1 MKIKRKKSRNE
12 RKEIKE
18 KSDKKKILNTIL
30 VILSILGIGV
40 ASLVLVFALYIIISS
55 PDFDQELLY
64 SQESTVMYDVNNN
77 EIARIGSENRV
88 LVTYD
93 ELPQV
98 LIDALIATEDSR
110 FFQHNGLDGARFLV
124 ASVKQAFGDNSAGG
138 ASTVSMQVIKNT
150 YTGKEANGIKGIIR
164 KFTDIYMAVF
174 KLESKYT
181 KEEIIEFY
189 FNSQW
194 LGYDGNLNYSG
205 IYGVEQASQYYFG
218 KTVSDLT
225 LAEASMLVGMFQNP
239 YYYNPYKNPEVTTK
253 RRSTVLKLMVKH
265 GYITEE
271 ERISAEEI
279 SVESLLQEKNSTTTT
294 PYQAFIDYVID
305 EVEQDTGI
313 NPVKTPMAIY
323 TTLDP
328 NVQKHITDIENG
340 NTYKWVDEKLQ
351 MGLAIT
357 SVKDGSIV
365 GLSGGRDYAAK
376 GLNRATDINNQPGS
390 TAKILFD
397 YAPYIE
403 YLNGSTYSMFLD
415 ESYTYSNGTKI
426 TNADNKYRGL
436 QTMRQ
441 ALSASRNIPALQA
454 FQAVSALDQN
464 LISDFVHSLGINYGD
479 DLYESASIGGF
490 NGTNPLEMSAA
501 YGAFARGGYYIKPYG
516 YTKAI
521 DLANEKEYENKYTK
535 DKVMSEETAYM
546 ITSILET
553 AQNNGV
559 GGKIKVSGTD
569 IAAKGGTTN
578 LDSKAEKDKGLPG
591 GVTPDHW
598 NITYSPDYTIAL
610 WVGYDSVTKDYYLTS
625 NKGGTIRKNIM
636 GTLGTKIYKKNSK
649 FTKPKGVVSIEVEK
663 ETFPAQLPSEN
674 TPANMRITELFKKG
688 TEPTEVSTRYS
699 KLNTPKNGNYTF
711 DGSNIRLTWDAIDIP
726 DAINTTKLQNHFNEY
741 YYNHASNYYQK
752 RISYNNNNIGSLG
765 YQIYLKDANGNLQ
778 SLGFTNN
785 NSFNYQS
792 SASTENYTF
801 VIKSAYSIFKSNM
814 SDALTINVSVKIDTN
829 IEDIIT
835 PDNNST
841 TNQEENNSSI
851 NSTPN
856 SSTTDSTIS
865 DTTDNTIEPN

>member
-1 MKIKRKKSRNE
+1 MKNKKE
-12 RKEIKE
+12 KKQKITKEINKP
-18 KSDKKKILNTIL
+18 KSKRRKALDAIL
-30 VILSILGIGV
+30 VFLSLIGIAG

-55 PDFDQELLY
+55 PDFEQDLLY
-64 SQESTVMYDVNNN
+64 SQEATVMYDVNGE
-77 EIARIGSENRV
+77 EIARIGSENRD
-88 LVTYD
+88 LVTYE

-124 ASVKQAFGDNSAGG
+124 ASVKQAMGDTSAGG
-138 ASTVSMQVIKNT
+138 ASTLSMQVIKNT
-150 YTGKEANGIKGIIR
+150 YTGKEADGIKGIIR

-174 KLESKYT
+174 KLESNYT

-225 LAEASMLVGMFQNP
+225 LSEASMLVGMFQNP
-239 YYYNPYKNPEVTTK
+239 YLYNPYKNPNTTQK

-271 ERISAEEI
+271 ERKAAENI
-279 SVESLLQEKNSTTTT
+279 SVQSLLAEQNSNNTS

-305 EVEQDTGI
+305 EVEQDTGL
-313 NPVKTPMAIY
+313 NPTKTPMKIY
-323 TTLDP
+323 TTIDP
-328 NVQKHITDIENG
+328 NVQKYITQLEKGEN
-340 NTYKWVDEKLQ
+340 YKWINEKLQ
-351 MGLAIT
+351 MGLTIT

-365 GLSGGRDYAAK
+365 AMSGGRDYAAK

-415 ESYTYSNGTKI
+415 ESYTYSNGTRI
-426 TNADNKYRGL
+426 SNSDNKYRGL

-454 FQAVSALDQN
+454 FQAVNAKDEN
-464 LISDFVHSLGINYGD
+464 LIPDFVHSLGINYGD
-479 DLYESASIGGF
+479 DLFESAAIGGF

-501 YGAFARGGYYIKPYG
+501 YAAFARGGYYIKPYG

-521 DLANEKEYENKYTK
+521 DIANEKTYENKYTK
-535 DKVMSEETAYM
+535 NKVMSEETAYM
-546 ITSILET
+546 ITSILQT
-553 AQNNGV
+553 AQSNGV
-559 GGKIKVSGTD
+559 GGKINVSGTD

-578 LDSKAEKDKGLPG
+578 LDDKTEKQKGLPG

-598 NITYSPDYTIAL
+598 NITYSPDYCISL
-610 WVGYDSVTKDYYLTS
+610 WVGYDTVTKDYYLTS
-625 NKGGTIRKNIM
+625 TKGGTIRKNIM
-636 GTLGTKIYKKNSK
+636 GTIGSKIYKKNSK

-663 ETFPAQLPSEN
+663 ETFPPQLPSEY
-674 TPANMRITELFKKG
+674 TPANLRITELFKKG
-688 TEPTEVSTRYS
+688 TEPSEVSTRFS
-699 KLNTPKNGNYTF
+699 KLETPTNGNYTF
-711 DGSNIRLTWDAIDIP
+711 DGSTIKLTWNAINTP
-726 DAINTTKLQNHFNEY
+726 DAINTTTLQEHFNTY
-741 YYNHASNYYQK
+741 YYNHASAYYQK
-752 RISYNNNNIGSLG
+752 RIAYNNSSIGTLG
-765 YQIYLKDANGNLQ
+765 YQIYLKDSNGNLQ

-785 NSFNYQS
+785 NSFSYRADTSLSNYS
-792 SASTENYTF
+792 F

-814 SDALTINVSVKIDTN
+814 SNGLTINVSVKIDSN
-829 IEDIIT
+829 VEDIVKPDETT
-835 PDNNST
+835 PDTPTSDET
-841 TNQEENNSSI
+841 TEPEI
-851 NSTPN
+851 N
-856 SSTTDSTIS
+856 
-865 DTTDNTIEPN
+865 

>member
-1 MKIKRKKSRNE
+1 MKIKKISLK
-12 RKEIKE
+12 KE
-18 KSDKKKILNTIL
+18 KNKEKIVKEKFNKSKLGNGIL
-30 VILSILGIGV
+30 VILSIIGIGIS
-40 ASLVLVFALYIIISS
+40 SLILAFALYIIIFS

-64 SQESTVMYDVNNN
+64 SQESTVMYDINNK
-77 EIARIGSENRV
+77 EFARIGSENRV

-124 ASVKQAFGDNSAGG
+124 ASVKQAMGDNSAGG
-138 ASTVSMQVIKNT
+138 ASTLSMQVIKNT
-150 YTGKEANGIKGIIR
+150 YTGKEASGIKGIIR

-225 LAEASMLVGMFQNP
+225 LAESSLLVGMFQNP
-239 YYYNPYKNPEVTTK
+239 YYYNPYKNPNVTSK

-271 ERISAEEI
+271 ERLDAEKISI
-279 SVESLLQEKNSTTTT
+279 KSLLQEKNSTTIS

-305 EVEQDTGI
+305 EVEKDTGI
-313 NPVKTPMAIY
+313 NPIKTPMAIY

-328 NVQKHITDIENG
+328 EIQKHITDIENG
-340 NTYKWVDEKLQ
+340 NTYNWPNEVLQ

-357 SVKDGSIV
+357 SAKNGSIV
-365 GLSGGRDYAAK
+365 ALSGGRDYAAK
-376 GLNRATDINNQPGS
+376 GLNRATDINRQPGS

-403 YLNGSTYSMFLD
+403 FLNGSTYSMFLD
-415 ESYTYSNGTKI
+415 EPYSYSNGTKI
-426 TNADNKYRGL
+426 SNADNTYRGL

-454 FQAVSALDQN
+454 FQAVSEKDKN
-464 LISDFVHSLGINYGD
+464 LISDFVHSLGINYGK
-479 DLYESASIGGF
+479 DLFESASIGGF

-501 YGAFARGGYYIKPYG
+501 YGAFARGGYYIEPYG
-516 YTKAI
+516 YTKAV
-521 DLANEKEYENKYTK
+521 DLGTEKEYENKYTK
-535 DKVMSEETAYM
+535 NKVMSEETAYM

-553 AQNNGV
+553 AQANGV

-578 LDSKAEKDKGLPG
+578 LDSKSEKEKGLPG

-610 WVGYDSVTKDYYLTS
+610 WIGYDNVTKDYYLTS
-625 NKGGTIRKNIM
+625 TKGGTIRKNIM
-636 GTLGTKIYKKNSK
+636 GTLGSKVYKKNSK
-649 FTKPKGVVSIEVEK
+649 FTKPKGVISVEVEK

-674 TPANMRITELFKKG
+674 TPADMKITELFKKG
-688 TEPTEVSTRYS
+688 TEPTEISSRYS
-699 KLNTPKNGNYTF
+699 RLDTPTNGNYTF
-711 DGSNIRLTWDAIDIP
+711 DGTNIKLTWNAINIP
-726 DAINTTKLQNHFNEY
+726 DAINPTKLQDHFNKY
-741 YYNHASNYYQK
+741 YFNHASSYYQK
-752 RISYNNNNIGSLG
+752 RLNYNNSNIGTLG
-765 YQIYLKDANGNLQ
+765 YQIYLKDNNGNLK

-785 NSFNYQS
+785 NNFNYPVTS
-792 SASTENYTF
+792 GLTDYTF
-801 VIKSAYSIFKSNM
+801 VIKSSYSIFKLNT
-814 SDALTINVSVKIDTN
+814 SDGLTINASVKIDSN
-829 IEDIIT
+829 VEDIVTPEPEIT
-835 PDNNST
+835 PDNNVS
-841 TNQEENNSSI
+841 NNDNINDKVEIVIPPEEN
-851 NSTPN
+851 
-856 SSTTDSTIS
+856 
-865 DTTDNTIEPN
+865 

>member
-1 MKIKRKKSRNE
+1 MKIK
-12 RKEIKE
+12 
-18 KSDKKKILNTIL
+18 KKKINNNNKQKIKTKKRFALNAIL
-30 VILSILGIGV
+30 VTLALSGIAI
-40 ASLVLVFALYIIISS
+40 ASLVLAFALYIIISS

-64 SQESTVMYDVNNN
+64 SQESTVMYDINNN

-124 ASVKQAFGDNSAGG
+124 ASIKQALGDDSAGG
-138 ASTVSMQVIKNT
+138 ASTLSMQVIKNT
-150 YTGKEANGIKGIIR
+150 YTGKQASGIKGIIR

-239 YYYNPYKNPEVTTK
+239 YYYNPYKNPNTTTK
-253 RRSTVLKLMVKH
+253 RRATVLKLMEKH
-265 GYITEE
+265 GYITKE
-271 ERISAEEI
+271 ERIAAENI
-279 SVESLLQEKNSTTTT
+279 SIPSLLQEKNSVTTS
-294 PYQAFIDYVID
+294 PYQAFIDYVIE
-305 EVEQDTGI
+305 EVETDTGI
-313 NPVKTPMAIY
+313 NPIKTPMAIY
-323 TTLDP
+323 TTLDTKI
-328 NVQKHITDIENG
+328 QKHITDIEQG
-340 NTYKWVDEKLQ
+340 NTYKWPNDKLQ
-351 MGLAIT
+351 MGIAIT
-357 SVKDGSIV
+357 SVKDGSII

-397 YAPYIE
+397 YAPYME
-403 YLNGSTYSMFLD
+403 FLNGSTYSMFLD

-426 TNADNKYRGL
+426 NNSDNKFRGL

-441 ALSASRNIPALQA
+441 ALSSSRNIPALQA
-454 FQAVSALDQN
+454 FQAVNAIDEN
-464 LISDFVHSLGINYGD
+464 LISDFVHSLGINYGEN
-479 DLYESASIGGF
+479 LFESAAIGGF
-490 NGTNPLEMSAA
+490 NGTNPLQMSAA

-516 YTKAI
+516 YKKAI
-521 DLANEKEYENKYTK
+521 DLSTEKEYENKYTK
-535 DKVMSEETAYM
+535 DKVMNEETAYM

-553 AQNNGV
+553 AQKNGV
-559 GGKIKVSGTD
+559 GGKINVSGAT

-578 LDSKAEKDKGLPG
+578 LDSKSEKDKGLPG

-610 WVGYDSVTKDYYLTS
+610 WLGYDTVTKDYYLTS
-625 NKGGTIRKNIM
+625 SKGSGIRKSIM
-636 GTLGTKIYKKNSK
+636 GTLGTKIYKKDSK
-649 FTKPKGVVSIEVEK
+649 FTQPKGVVSVEVEK
-663 ETFPAQLPSEN
+663 ETFPAQLPSEH
-674 TPANMRITELFKKG
+674 TPSNMRITELFRKG
-688 TEPTEVSTRYS
+688 TEPTEISTRYS
-699 KLNTPKNGNYTF
+699 QLESPTNGSYSF
-711 DGSNIRLTWDAIDIP
+711 DGNNIHLTWDAINIP
-726 DAINTTKLQNHFNEY
+726 DTINPTKLQEHFNKY
-741 YYNHASNYYQK
+741 YYNHAQDYYQR
-752 RISYNNNNIGSLG
+752 RISYNNSSIGTLG
-765 YQIYLKDANGNLQ
+765 YQIYLKDSSGNLQ

-785 NSFNYQS
+785 NNFTFQTNGNSNYS
-792 SASTENYTF
+792 F

-814 SDALTINVSVKIDTN
+814 SNGLTINVSVKIDN
-829 IEDIIT
+829 NVEDIIN
-835 PDNNST
+835 PENKPT
-841 TNQEENNSSI
+841 TNEPTTDIETNNPTPETPENN
-851 NSTPN
+851 
-856 SSTTDSTIS
+856 
-865 DTTDNTIEPN
+865 IEQN

>member
-1 MKIKRKKSRNE
+1 MSSKKYNQKNTNETKSKIGKNKSSKRIIGNG
-12 RKEIKE
+12 
-18 KSDKKKILNTIL
+18 IL
-30 VILSILGIGV
+30 VILSLIGIAG

-55 PDFDQELLY
+55 PDFAQDLLY
-64 SQESTVMYDVNNN
+64 SQESTVMYNINN
-77 EIARIGSENRV
+77 EEFARIGSENRV

-124 ASVKQAFGDNSAGG
+124 ASVKQAFGDTSAGG
-138 ASTVSMQVIKNT
+138 ASTLSMQVIKNT
-150 YTGKEANGIKGIIR
+150 YTGKEASGIKGIIR

-174 KLESKYT
+174 KLESQYT

-239 YYYNPYKNPEVTTK
+239 YYYNPYKNPEITTK

-265 GYITEE
+265 GYITED
-271 ERISAEEI
+271 ERLAAENVSI
-279 SVESLLQEKNSTTTT
+279 ESLLQEKNSTTTS

-305 EVEQDTGI
+305 EVEKDTGV
-313 NPVKTPMAIY
+313 NPVQTPMAIY
-323 TTLDP
+323 TTIDP
-328 NVQKHITDIENG
+328 DVQKHITDLENG
-340 NTYKWVDEKLQ
+340 KTYKWADDELQ

-365 GLSGGRDYAAK
+365 ALSGGRDYAAK
-376 GLNRATDINNQPGS
+376 GLNRATDIDRQPGS

-397 YAPYIE
+397 YGPYIE

-415 ESYTYSNGTKI
+415 EPYSYSNGTKI
-426 TNADNKYRGL
+426 SNADNKYRGL

-441 ALSASRNIPALQA
+441 ALSSSRNIPALQA
-454 FQAVSALDQN
+454 FQAVNNTDEN
-464 LISDFVHSLGINYGD
+464 LISDFVHSLGINYGEN
-479 DLYESASIGGF
+479 LYESASIGGF

-501 YGAFARGGYYIKPYG
+501 YGAFARGGYFIEPYG
-516 YTKAI
+516 YTKAV
-521 DLANEKEYENKYTK
+521 DLVNEKEYENKYTK
-535 DKVMSEETAYM
+535 NKVMSEETAYM

-553 AQNNGV
+553 AQDNGV

-569 IAAKGGTTN
+569 VAAKGGTTN

-610 WVGYDSVTKDYYLTS
+610 WVGYDNITKDYYLTS
-625 NKGGTIRKNIM
+625 TKGGTIRKNIM
-636 GTLGTKIYKKNSK
+636 GTLGSKVYKKNSK
-649 FTKPKGVVSIEVEK
+649 FIKPKGVVSVEVEK

-674 TPANMRITELFKKG
+674 TPANMKITELFKKG
-688 TEPTEVSTRYS
+688 TEPSEVSTRYS
-699 KLNTPKNGNYTF
+699 QLDAPTNGNYTF
-711 DGSNIRLTWDAIDIP
+711 DGTTIKLTWNAINTP
-726 DAINTTKLQNHFNEY
+726 DAINSTKLQEYFNKY
-741 YYNHASNYYQK
+741 YYNHASSYYQK
-752 RISYNNNNIGSLG
+752 RISYNNANIGTLG
-765 YQIYLKDANGNLQ
+765 YQVYIKDANGNLK

-785 NSFNYQS
+785 NSFSYQ
-792 SASTENYTF
+792 ATLGLTDYTF

-814 SDALTINVSVKIDTN
+814 SKGLNISVSVNMDSN
-829 IEDIIT
+829 VDDIIS
-835 PDNNST
+835 P
-841 TNQEENNSSI
+841 EENEEINDPILDTSTEQSNSLE
-851 NSTPN
+851 N
-856 SSTTDSTIS
+856 
-865 DTTDNTIEPN
+865 

>member
-1 MKIKRKKSRNE
+1 MNLKKINFRNKNKRKNE
-12 RKEIKE
+12 KNDRKKL
-18 KSDKKKILNTIL
+18 LNAIL
-30 VILSILGIGV
+30 VFLSILGIGL
-40 ASLVLVFALYIIISS
+40 ASLILVFALYIIISS

-64 SQESTVMYDVNNN
+64 SQESTVMYDVNNK

-88 LVTYD
+88 LITYE

-124 ASVKQAFGDNSAGG
+124 ASIKQALGDNSAGG
-138 ASTVSMQVIKNT
+138 ASTLSMQVIKNT
-150 YTGKEANGIKGIIR
+150 YTGKQADGIKGIIR

-218 KTVSDLT
+218 KSVSDLT

-239 YYYNPYKNPEVTTK
+239 YYYNPYKNPEITTK

-271 ERISAEEI
+271 ERLNAEKISI
-279 SVESLLQEKNSTTTT
+279 QSLLKEKNSITTS

-305 EVEQDTGI
+305 EVEENTGI
-313 NPVKTPMAIY
+313 NPIKTPMAIY
-323 TTLDP
+323 TTIDP

-340 NTYKWVDEKLQ
+340 NTYKWPNEVLQ

-365 GLSGGRDYAAK
+365 GMSGGRDYAAK
-376 GLNRATDINNQPGS
+376 GLNRSTDINNQPGS

-426 TNADNKYRGL
+426 SNADNKYRGL

-441 ALSASRNIPALQA
+441 ALSSSRNIPALQA
-454 FQAVSALDQN
+454 FQAVSNLDQN
-464 LISDFVHSLGINYGD
+464 LISDFVHSLGINYGK

-521 DLANEKEYENKYTK
+521 DLANEKVYENKYTK
-535 DKVMSEETAYM
+535 DKVMSEETAYL

-553 AQNNGV
+553 AQDNGV
-559 GGKIKVSGTD
+559 GGKINVSGTD
-569 IAAKGGTTN
+569 VAAKGGTTN
-578 LDSKAEKDKGLPG
+578 LDSKSEKDKGLPG

-610 WVGYDSVTKDYYLTS
+610 WVGYDTVTKDYYLTS
-625 NKGGTIRKNIM
+625 SKGGTIRKNIM
-636 GTLGTKIYKKNSK
+636 GTLGTKVYKKNSK
-649 FTKPKGVVSIEVEK
+649 FTKPKGVVSVEVEK
-663 ETFPAQLPSEN
+663 ETFPAQLPSEY

-688 TEPTEVSTRYS
+688 TEPSEVSTRYS
-699 KLNTPKNGNYTF
+699 QLEAPKNGSYTF
-711 DGSNIRLTWDAIDIP
+711 DGTNIKLTWDSINIP
-726 DAINTTKLQNHFNEY
+726 DAINSTKLQEHFNEY

-752 RISYNNNNIGSLG
+752 RINYNNSNIGTLG
-765 YQIYLKDANGNLQ
+765 YQIYLKDGNGNLQ

-785 NSFNYQS
+785 NSFNYQV
-792 SASTENYTF
+792 TPGNTTYTF
-801 VIKSAYSIFKSNM
+801 IIKSAYSIFKSNM
-814 SDALTINVSVKIDTN
+814 SNGLSITVSVKMDSTV
-829 IEDIIT
+829 EDIVKT
-835 PDNNST
+835 EQEPNTNNS
-841 TNQEENNSSI
+841 ENTFNE
-851 NSTPN
+851 NLN
-856 SSTTDSTIS
+856 
-865 DTTDNTIEPN
+865 TDNTLNNDSIESN

>member
-1 MKIKRKKSRNE
+1 MKNKKE
-12 RKEIKE
+12 KKQKITKEINKP
-18 KSDKKKILNTIL
+18 KSKRRKALDAIL
-30 VILSILGIGV
+30 VFLSLIGIAG

-55 PDFDQELLY
+55 PDFEQDLLY
-64 SQESTVMYDVNNN
+64 SQEATVMYDVNGE
-77 EIARIGSENRV
+77 EIARIGSENRD
-88 LVTYD
+88 LVTYE

-124 ASVKQAFGDNSAGG
+124 ASVKQAMGDTSAGG
-138 ASTVSMQVIKNT
+138 ASTLSMQVIKNT
-150 YTGKEANGIKGIIR
+150 YTGKEADGIKGIIR

-174 KLESKYT
+174 KLESNYT

-225 LAEASMLVGMFQNP
+225 LSEASMLVGMFQNP
-239 YYYNPYKNPEVTTK
+239 YLYNPYKNPNTTQK

-271 ERISAEEI
+271 ERKAAENI
-279 SVESLLQEKNSTTTT
+279 SVQSLLAEQNSNNTS

-305 EVEQDTGI
+305 EVEQDTGL
-313 NPVKTPMAIY
+313 NPTKTPMKIY
-323 TTLDP
+323 TTIDP
-328 NVQKHITDIENG
+328 NVQKYITQLEKGEN
-340 NTYKWVDEKLQ
+340 YKWINEKLQ

-365 GLSGGRDYAAK
+365 AMSGGRDYAAK

-415 ESYTYSNGTKI
+415 ESYTYSNGTRI
-426 TNADNKYRGL
+426 SNSDNKYRGL

-454 FQAVSALDQN
+454 FQAVNAKDEN
-464 LISDFVHSLGINYGD
+464 LIPDFVHSLGINYGD
-479 DLYESASIGGF
+479 DLFESAAIGGF

-501 YGAFARGGYYIKPYG
+501 YAAFARGGYYIKPYG

-521 DLANEKEYENKYTK
+521 DIANEKTYENKYTK
-535 DKVMSEETAYM
+535 NKVMSEETAYM
-546 ITSILET
+546 ITSILQT
-553 AQNNGV
+553 AQSNGV
-559 GGKIKVSGTD
+559 GGKINVSGTD

-578 LDSKAEKDKGLPG
+578 LDDKTEKQKGLPG

-598 NITYSPDYTIAL
+598 NITYSPDYCISL
-610 WVGYDSVTKDYYLTS
+610 WVGYDTVTKDYYLTS
-625 NKGGTIRKNIM
+625 TKGGTIRKNIM
-636 GTLGTKIYKKNSK
+636 GTIGSKIYKKNSK
-649 FTKPKGVVSIEVEK
+649 FTKPKGVVSVEVEK
-663 ETFPAQLPSEN
+663 ETFPPQLPSEY
-674 TPANMRITELFKKG
+674 TPANLRITELFKKG
-688 TEPTEVSTRYS
+688 TEPSEVSTRFS
-699 KLNTPKNGNYTF
+699 KLETPTNGNYTF
-711 DGSNIRLTWDAIDIP
+711 DGSTIKLTWNAINTP
-726 DAINTTKLQNHFNEY
+726 DAINTTTLQEHFNTY
-741 YYNHASNYYQK
+741 YYNHASAYYQK
-752 RISYNNNNIGSLG
+752 RIAYNNSSIGTLG
-765 YQIYLKDANGNLQ
+765 YQIYLKDSNGNLQ

-785 NSFNYQS
+785 NSFSYRADTSLSNYS
-792 SASTENYTF
+792 F

-814 SDALTINVSVKIDTN
+814 SNGLTINVSVKIDSN
-829 IEDIIT
+829 VEDIVKPDETT
-835 PDNNST
+835 PDTPTSDET
-841 TNQEENNSSI
+841 TEPEI
-851 NSTPN
+851 N
-856 SSTTDSTIS
+856 
-865 DTTDNTIEPN
+865 